1 MRGKFRNLKN
11 ENEEDTDVSL
21 ELTKEPMDDNSK
33 LRLEISNGLIG
44 SNRTTSNIDV
54 GIQHVN
60 K

>member
-21 ELTKEPMDDNSK
+21 ELTKEPMDDNLK

-44 SNRTTSNIDV
+44 SNRITSNIDV